1 MQATRKMLSA
11 VLLAGAV
18 AAPAAAQQVVQRP
31 NLTLDGAKQVV
42 AAVVAEAQKRKTTG
56 AIAVVDAGGSVV
68 ALERLDGTFPMG
80 SQISIGKA
88 RTASQFQRPTKVFE
102 DIIRNGRTPMIALE
116 DFTPLVGGVPI
127 VVAGQVVGAVGVSG
141 AASAA
146 EDEELALVGA
156 KALDGKVSAGVTV
169 FDKATVEKSFAAG
182 GELIN
187 GKAGLSY
194 MVHTSRRDKEG
205 VAELH
210 TLDTDIFYVLS
221 GSATIVTG
229 GKILGAKDTGPGEV
243 RGDAIEGGETRTVR
257 QGDVVVIPAGTPH
270 WFREVKGPVTYYTV
284 KAR

>member
-1 MQATRKMLSA
+1 MQVTMKMLSA

-80 SQISIGKA
+80 PQISIGKA

-102 DIIRNGRTPMIALE
+102 DIIRNGRTPMIALD

-127 VVAGQVVGAVGVSG
+127 VVSGQVVGAVGVSG

-146 EDEELALVGA
+146 EDEELALIGA

-187 GKAGLSY
+187 GRAGLSY

>member
-1 MQATRKMLSA
+1 MIRTNLILTVGVAL
-11 VLLAGAV
+11 V
-18 AAPAAAQQVVQRP
+18 AAAGPAVAQQVVQRP
-31 NLTLDGAKQVV
+31 NLTLEGARQVV

-127 VVAGQVVGAVGVSG
+127 VVGGQVVGAVGVSG

-146 EDEELALVGA
+146 EDEELALIGA
-156 KALDGKVSAGVTV
+156 KALDQVSAGLTV
-169 FDKATVEKSFAAG
+169 FDRATVEKSFAAG

-187 GKAGLSY
+187 GKAGRSY
-194 MVHTSRRDKEG
+194 MVHTSRRDNDG
-205 VAELH
+205 VAEIH
-210 TLDTDIFYVLS
+210 TYDTDIFYVLS
-221 GSATIVTG
+221 GSATLVTG
-229 GKILGAKDTGPGEV
+229 GKVVGAKETAPGEL
-243 RGDAIEGGETRTVR
+243 RGDTIEGGETRSIAK
-257 QGDVVVIPAGTPH
+257 GDVVVIPAGMPH